1 MFFKILI
8 PALVKLMISFKDDMS
23 KKVIFFNFCY
33 FSNRKSILFEMSAAT
48 KKKEFWR
55 RCFRNCTFYLG
66 EGHFFADDT
75 KREKSRKREK
85 KSKKVSKRHKIQD
98 GPQSGT
104 KQSIWRGYPTGRE
117 RGDVGLES
125 KTDPKRRFRS
135 SKIDEKPCRILRI
148 LLFSSSGFSDRL
160 WQNDRFCCMICT
172 SFWKESRSKEALEEP
187 LQCRMCSL
195 T

>member
-1 MFFKILI
+1 MFFKNLI
-8 PALVKLMISFKDDMS
+8 PALVKLMISVKDDMS
-23 KKVIFFNFCY
+23 KKVKKRVRCNECAYSLCQTHSFQEEGPKDH
-33 FSNRKSILFEMSAAT
+33 SRKNDT
-48 KKKEFWR
+48 
-55 RCFRNCTFYLG
+55 
-66 EGHFFADDT
+66 DDASSSRMYVFPMPNSHSCPRP
-75 KREKSRKREK
+75 KSEKSEKGNK
-85 KSKKVSKRHKIQD
+85 KSKKSSKSDIAPL

-172 SFWKESRSKEALEEP
+172 SF
-187 LQCRMCSL
+187 
-195 T
+195 